1 MNLKEIEKIMRQASD
16 DYDEKVRKERQR
28 KINHYNYTEWVV
40 GIDEYSQGYTEHNK
54 NNRRGRY

>member
-1 MNLKEIEKIMRQASD
+1 MDLKEIKKIMQKASD
-16 DYDEKVRKERQR
+16 DYDRKQKQKV
-28 KINHYNYTEWVV
+28 ISHYNYTEWVV